1 MFEFLFKYPYTAFS
15 RGKLVWLGAGPGWLP
30 VALIVAGAG
39 LLAFLLWRR
48 RLSTGAFAR
57 TAIIWGLQSAFLALL
72 LAMLWQPALSIST
85 LKPQQNIV
93 AVVVDDSHSMGLADN
108 GAVRRDEVR
117 RALDRMLPSLRERF
131 QVRLY
136 RLGGTL
142 ERIASPEALKANL
155 PSTDIAGGSQA
166 TCHGKLGTSGRCRG
180 PAIRRQ

>member
-15 RGKLVWLGAGPGWLP
+15 RGKFVWLGAGPGWLP

-85 LKPQQNIV
+85 LN
-93 AVVVDDSHSMGLADN
+93 AATEHRCC
-108 GAVRRDEVR
+108 RRR
-117 RALDRMLPSLRERF
+117 
-131 QVRLY
+131 
-136 RLGGTL
+136 
-142 ERIASPEALKANL
+142 
-155 PSTDIAGGSQA
+155 
-166 TCHGKLGTSGRCRG
+166 
-180 PAIRRQ
+180 